1 MTDPADALLELAWAE
16 RRLAAEG
23 RVDELGDVQAERDA
37 AIAALPTPLAPR
49 QVETLRRALAVHA
62 EVAELLRATREAVA
76 AELTRIDHGRETLR
90 GYAPAGIGPVPTFD
104 AAG

>member
-23 RVDELGDVQAERDA
+23 RVDELADLQAQRDA
-37 AIAALPTPLAPR
+37 ALAALPSPLLPQ
-49 QVETLRRALAVHA
+49 QVETLQRTLAVHA
-62 EVAELLRATREAVA
+62 EVAQLLRQTRDAVA
-76 AELTRIDHGRETLR
+76 AELGRIEHGRETLR
-90 GYAPAGIGPVPTFD
+90 GYAPAGVTPGRTFD